1 MIMKDILQNFKTC
14 KKSISKKEYGN
25 KSYPYYRSSCYLE
38 ALEELV
44 GLENVEITYTPMQFL
59 TIQSGQ
65 ELFYLSCTV
74 TIRDENGKTLS
85 RTGYGGREVSYNSQ
99 QREVNL
105 SNLPESVQKVA
116 FKNACKAFG
125 LLIPSRQ
132 DNAASGKPSAS
143 SEKQSTDHTKQCLTF
158 ITSGS
163 FFICAE
169 QKGRSVY
176 KVQAHLV
183 CGDRMESKISEIVFY
198 PNRTSKCVQDMNRY
212 IAKAKSS
219 PCELQIEATESG
231 IRDDKKQYVFSA
243 FV

>member
-1 MIMKDILQNFKTC
+1 MIMKDILQNFKDC

-38 ALEELV
+38 ALEEFV

-65 ELFYLSCTV
+65 ELLYLSCTV
-74 TIRDENGKTLS
+74 TIRDETGKSLS
-85 RTGYGGREVSYNSQ
+85 RTGYGGREVSYNDMK
-99 QREVNL
+99 REVNL
-105 SNLPESVQKVA
+105 SNLPENVQKVA

-125 LLIPSRQ
+125 LLIPPRH

-143 SEKQSTDHTKQCLTF
+143 SEKQSTDRTKQCLTF
-158 ITSGS
+158 ITCGS

-169 QKGRSVY
+169 QKERPVY

-183 CGDRMESKISEIVFY
+183 CGDQMESKISEIVFY
-198 PNRTSKCVQDMNRY
+198 PNRTSKCVQDMNRF
-212 IAKAKSS
+212 ISKAKNSS
-219 PCELQIEATESG
+219 CELRIEATKSG
-231 IRDDKKQYVFSA
+231 IRDGKNQYVFSS
-243 FV
+243 FL